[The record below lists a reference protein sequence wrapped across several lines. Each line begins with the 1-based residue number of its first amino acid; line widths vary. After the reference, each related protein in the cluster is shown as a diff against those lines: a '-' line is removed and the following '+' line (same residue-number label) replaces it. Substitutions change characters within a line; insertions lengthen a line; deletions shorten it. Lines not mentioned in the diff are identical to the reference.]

1 MKFLLPNKA
10 FEGVGMVRS
19 SANEGEYPI
28 NGSVRHR
35 ELSTGDLQTCIDDSQ
50 ALKCVSRDLGHLKEN
65 LDAFIE
71 KCCNEILPVAR
82 HHGFTSL
89 ANVITLLILKQVF
102 ASYKDAF
109 QGARV
114 IIRDLSM
121 VSRTLRGIVLQFSE
135 VWTYLDLNVCGAES
149 LDLLLLRCGNRPLSV
164 RFKYSAG
171 TQKNI
176 LHALGLPS
184 RNRWTYL
191 SADFSFEHLNRIEKP
206 PAMSFPAL
214 KTLHAYASDNDFH
227 WLFPDWTFPN
237 AEIIEVEDNVLRPHH
252 FSYESL
258 KTFHY
263 TSQFGD
269 VGISRTFLRKLTD
282 FLRPFAS
289 LSTLYLD
296 ISFVGDID
304 DPALFFEIELPN
316 VKSFTISNWR
326 SNPEQEYHEEDN
338 PLYIEEFTRIVSTMK
353 IPNVQAICICY
364 AFSDDSICL
373 EDLLF
378 NASPP
383 SHVSE
388 SLTCLSCNIQRFS
401 FLGDDEHTIIY
412 VGDFFRHFPTLQRL
426 NVDTGDCDVAFL
438 EDPEIDL
445 RGLENLQSFRIKFD
459 GESREQLYGLLESM
473 SEKKAPLKE
482 IDVLSTYNL
491 DEEKILGK
499 CSRQPTFISRC
510 IDSGRSSMPLST
522 SRTLASNALTWSFQ

>member
-1 MKFLLPNKA
+1 MSSTSSSFCIHPKTARILERCLLKLVKA
-10 FEGVGMVRS
+10 DGKIEARLWSDPMYDVGRCKHS
-19 SANEGEYPI
+19 
-28 NGSVRHR
+28 
-35 ELSTGDLQTCIDDSQ
+35 ELSVGDLQTCIDDIQ
-50 ALKCVSRDLGHLKEN
+50 ILKSVSRDLGHLNKN

-71 KCCNEILPVAR
+71 KCCNEILPIAR
-82 HHGFTSL
+82 RHGFTSL
-89 ANVITLLILKQVF
+89 PNEIIVLILKQVF
-102 ASYKDAF
+102 TSYKDAF

-114 IIRDLSM
+114 IIRDLSL

-135 VWTYLDLNVCGAES
+135 VWTYLDLDVCEAES
-149 LDLLLLRCGNRPLSV
+149 LDLLLRRCGNRPLSV

-191 SADFSFEHLNRIEKP
+191 SADFSFEHLNRIEEP
-206 PAMSFPAL
+206 PEISFPAVR
-214 KTLHAYASDNDFH
+214 TLHAYASDNDFH
-227 WLFPDWTFPN
+227 WIFPDWTFPN

-252 FSYESL
+252 FNYESV
-258 KTFHY
+258 KTFRY
-263 TSQFGD
+263 ISQLGD

-282 FLRPFAS
+282 FLRPFVF

-326 SNPEQEYHEEDN
+326 SDPEQEYHEEDN

-353 IPNVQAICICY
+353 TPNVQAICVCY
-364 AFSDDSICL
+364 AFSDDSICV
-373 EDLLF
+373 EGLLF
-378 NASPP
+378 NAFPP
-383 SHVSE
+383 SHVAE
-388 SLTCLSCNIQRFS
+388 SLTCLTFNIRRFS
-401 FLGDDEHTIIY
+401 FVGGDEHTIIY

-426 NVDTGDCDVAFL
+426 SVDTGDCDVGFL

-459 GESREQLYGLLESM
+459 GGSREQLYGLLESM
-473 SEKKAPLKE
+473 REKKPLLKE

-491 DEEKILGK
+491 DEEKI
-499 CSRQPTFISRC
+499 RQMFPAAHIH
-510 IDSGRSSMPLST
+510 
-522 SRTLASNALTWSFQ
+522 LAMY